1 MNKKEPKY
9 LASFRWCTNSLS
21 LKSGCS
27 LLHGKSLA
35 LHLSGQWES
44 CSSSSHS
51 FSRIQ
56 RPWGVFWESQQQSQ
70 RDEAPT
76 VDEILDQ
83 SLNKRFCGC
92 KQHQRAE
99 SVVLGTRRL
108 KAELLVRPK
117 GCQPCRPIVSPPQR
131 SRGRKTEGGPTA
143 DPHHY
148 TIHPTA
154 LLQPNPGWVQ
164 VCSLQIRF
172 CCLGTPSPPGRHF
185 LLVSR
190 RNIVKSAPKASYPQ
204 KLPFRTLRS
213 LHFHLQNLLLGLFDN
228 ANSHLLS

>member
-51 FSRIQ
+51 FPRTQ

-76 VDEILDQ
+76 ADEILDQ

-99 SVVLGTRRL
+99 SVVLGARRL

-117 GCQPCRPIVSPPQR
+117 GCQPCRPIVRPPQR
-131 SRGRKTEGGPTA
+131 SRGKNKRWA
-143 DPHHY
+143 HCR
-148 TIHPTA
+148 PTA
-154 LLQPNPGWVQ
+154 LHHPSNCTSSTQPRVGAGLFFANTLLLFGYSQSPRETFPPCLQEKHSQ
-164 VCSLQIRF
+164 VCS
-172 CCLGTPSPPGRHF
+172 
-185 LLVSR
+185 
-190 RNIVKSAPKASYPQ
+190 
-204 KLPFRTLRS
+204 
-213 LHFHLQNLLLGLFDN
+213 
-228 ANSHLLS
+228 

>member
-1 MNKKEPKY
+1 M
-9 LASFRWCTNSLS
+9 
-21 LKSGCS
+21 
-27 LLHGKSLA
+27 LHGKSLA

-70 RDEAPT
+70 RDEAPA

-99 SVVLGTRRL
+99 SVVLGARRL

-131 SRGRKTEGGPTA
+131 SRGRKQKVGP
-143 DPHHY
+143 
-148 TIHPTA
+148 
-154 LLQPNPGWVQ
+154 LQTHTT
-164 VCSLQIRF
+164 
-172 CCLGTPSPPGRHF
+172 TPS
-185 LLVSR
+185 
-190 RNIVKSAPKASYPQ
+190 IQ
-204 KLPFRTLRS
+204 
-213 LHFHLQNLLLGLFDN
+213 LHFFNPTPGGCRFVLCKYASAVWVLPVPLGDI
-228 ANSHLLS
+228 SSLSPGET